1 MCVGRGLAAKARPR
15 RKEGICHPILITYPT
30 QYTTLLQ
37 NGGTLLVRGTFHAN
51 NYYYHG
57 GDILVTGKLYG
68 NTWNS
73 EKPRFYEH
81 CNYGGTWVELP
92 EGNYDQASMIAM
104 GIPDNWLSSVRAGK
118 GYQITLYEHPGYT
131 GKQLVLTEDHPC
143 LSSDNFN
150 DLNSALKIE
159 RISGNL
165 STCTPGAG
173 TTNTVGTLTNYGT
186 FSFATPTFPEGTKIY
201 NYGTLNIANFHLPN
215 TSEIH
220 NFSGVTST
228 IFDIAPTASVYSKP
242 ASRIASVNLL
252 IRGNVEGDAFNYSEI
267 TTANTTLQSSGS
279 VDGLIKLCATQTFQ
293 GTGTIGSAVVR
304 DCSFDIPVLKQRTAH
319 LYRSQQGHKA
329 YELSN
334 HLGNVLTTI
343 SDRRI
348 GVAGSNPA
356 LIDHYMAVILSSQD
370 YYAFGWEMPGRKYN
384 SGLYRYGGAGGQEKD
399 IELGEGL
406 YTAEYWKMDSRLG
419 RRWNVD
425 PLYNHYPWQSTY
437 TVFDNSPITLV
448 DPLGLG
454 TDEPPK
460 EGASKEFLG
469 LAKNTTITKYYH
481 SGGKTHRGESTQAG
495 WYEKSKY
502 KQIISQ
508 YIDFAYNEH
517 SKEIQPYISGT
528 LQGAELQ
535 SNKILDAVVGERY
548 NSFTSS
554 NEILALP
561 NQDGKLV
568 MIPTP
573 NTSGIGMGEAFNPI
587 ELIVTGG
594 WSLLRPTF
602 VKGTINLLSNGG
614 KSVVAAKTSFKSFN
628 SLDDL
633 GSLFKNKSLTN
644 ASDDLI
650 KSGWKKLEG
659 NWGSRTV
666 FEKQIGNQRYY
677 AQWEVNTVHSTIN
690 QPVGYWKLT
699 YGKINAT
706 SENTIRVSPSPNFK
720 P

>member
-1 MCVGRGLAAKARPR
+1 
-15 RKEGICHPILITYPT
+15 
-30 QYTTLLQ
+30 
-37 NGGTLLVRGTFHAN
+37 
-51 NYYYHG
+51 
-57 GDILVTGKLYG
+57 VTGKLYG

-304 DCSFDIPVLKQRTAH
+304 DCSFDIPVLRQRTAS
-319 LYRSQQGHKA
+319 LYQAQQGYKA

-356 LIDHYMAVILSSQD
+356 LIDHYTAVILSSQD

-384 SGLYRYGGAGGQEKD
+384 STNYRYGFNGKEKD
-399 IELGEGL
+399 GEWSDNYNFGARIHEPRIGRFLSIDPLRIHYPSYSPYNYAVNSPLSYIDVDGEGPDL
-406 YTAEYWKMDSRLG
+406 PISPTNPNGEKQVHLKEITTPHGMYGSVTSKYKVIPTGKPATKGMTDIEIYQLAVRRIFMPGLHLIQEDEYLDERILSAEQDVYHFFNS
-419 RRWNVD
+419 NV
-425 PLYNHYPWQSTY
+425 PAY
-437 TVFDNSPITLV
+437 
-448 DPLGLG
+448 
-454 TDEPPK
+454 
-460 EGASKEFLG
+460 
-469 LAKNTTITKYYH
+469 AKNTDGQEYVNNLAYSGVLDALFGDDKVMGGKAVKQLQKARSFLYNFALTDFVTLTPVGDLNSFLRGATKH
-481 SGGKTHRGESTQAG
+481 SGTE
-495 WYEKSKY
+495 YEK
-502 KQIISQ
+502 
-508 YIDFAYNEH
+508 FLARRLGGRLG
-517 SKEIQPYISGT
+517 GT
-528 LQGAELQ
+528 LKG
-535 SNKILDAVVGERY
+535 
-548 NSFTSS
+548 
-554 NEILALP
+554 
-561 NQDGKLV
+561 
-568 MIPTP
+568 
-573 NTSGIGMGEAFNPI
+573 
-587 ELIVTGG
+587 VTGSRDIDVIVG
-594 WSLLRPTF
+594 NWYIEA
-602 VKGTINLLSNGG
+602 KAGG
-614 KSVVAAKTSFKSFN
+614 FWDDIMKDPAKIEKFKSDMGRGLKVIQEATNGKGKYVLFSN
-628 SLDDL
+628 SKVPN
-633 GSLFKNKSLTN
+633 S
-644 ASDDLI
+644 I
-650 KSGWKKLEG
+650 KSWLNKKGIKVEETLKE
-659 NWGSRTV
+659 
-666 FEKQIGNQRYY
+666 
-677 AQWEVNTVHSTIN
+677 
-690 QPVGYWKLT
+690 
-699 YGKINAT
+699 
-706 SENTIRVSPSPNFK
+706 
-720 P
+720 